1 MANAIVDVDSGSEA
15 VGSGPGCGFR
25 MLTSRGFVEWLARER
40 LSLAVTTYQ
49 RGGLFL
55 LGTRP
60 GPTLGLWAAAFGRA
74 MGLHATD
81 QTIWMATATA
91 LRRFENDLPP
101 GRVEDG
107 FDRVYVPRVGYTT
120 GDLDVHDLA
129 VDADGRPVF
138 VATRFGCLA
147 TVSDRFSF
155 EPVWKPPFL
164 SALVPEDRCHLN
176 GLALEDGR
184 PKYVTMVGTSDVA
197 DGWRE
202 HRVGG
207 GLVMDVSSNE
217 IICRGLSMPHSPRQI
232 GGKIWLLEAG
242 TGHLGFVDPST
253 GRFEEVCFL
262 PGFARGLAISGR
274 FAVVGTSM
282 PRRDPSFEG
291 LPLGQNL
298 RSRSTSPRCGLHVID
313 LESGSVVHWLRF
325 EGPLE
330 ELYDVAVLA
339 SVVRP
344 KALSFSRRST
354 VGHRIRFEA
363 GDQGPRHFVPV
374 A

>member
-1 MANAIVDVDSGSEA
+1 
-15 VGSGPGCGFR
+15 
-25 MLTSRGFVEWLARER
+25 MLTSRGLVEWIARDR

-55 LGTRP
+55 LGTKP
-60 GPTLGLWAAAFGRA
+60 GPALGLWAAAFGRA

-81 QTIWMATATA
+81 QTIWLATASA

-101 GRVEDG
+101 GHSEDG
-107 FDRVYVPRVGYTT
+107 FDRVYIPRVGYTT
-120 GDLDVHDLA
+120 GDLDVHDLG

-155 EPVWKPPFL
+155 EPVWTPPFL

-176 GLALEDGR
+176 GLAFEDGR
-184 PKYVTMVGTSDVA
+184 PKHVTMVGTSDVA

-202 HRVGG
+202 HRING
-207 GLVMDVSSNE
+207 GLVMDVTSNE
-217 IICRGLSMPHSPRQI
+217 VVCRGLSMPHSPRLHD
-232 GGKIWLLEAG
+232 GKLWLLAAG
-242 TGHLGFVDPST
+242 TGHLGFVDPNT

-262 PGFARGLAISGR
+262 PGFARGLSIRGR
-274 FAVVGTSM
+274 FAVLGTSM

-291 LPLGQNL
+291 LPLGENL
-298 RSRSTSPRCGLHVID
+298 RTRGASPRCGLHVID

-325 EGPLE
+325 EGPIE
-330 ELYDVAVLA
+330 ELYDVAILPGVA
-339 SVVRP
+339 RP

-354 VGHRIRFEA
+354 AGSRIRFEVE
-363 GDQGPRHFVPV
+363 GQGPRHFVLV
-374 A
+374 G